1 MNLYPCTDRYTDTDK
16 DTCVLSCFSRVLL
29 FATPWG
35 VARQAPLSMGFCRQ
49 EHWSGLPCPLPGDI
63 SNPGLNLLPSPA
75 FIDRFFRASTTWEAQ
90 T

>member
-1 MNLYPCTDRYTDTDK
+1 MNLSTCTDRYTDTDR
-16 DTCVLSCFSRVLL
+16 DMCVLSCFSCALL

-35 VARQAPLSMGFCRQ
+35 VACQAPLSMGFSRQ
-49 EHWSGLPCPLPGDI
+49 EYWSRLPCPLPGDI

-75 FIDRFFRASTTWEAQ
+75 SIGRFFSASATWETQ